1 MNVVLFLLLEALAY
15 SMGGDQATKGLAAEY
30 GVKQIRVNSL
40 LPLLSGTGLFETF
53 VGVPFTPE
61 NVKNFL
67 GNVPLGRLTDPTDVA
82 KAALFLG
89 KPFDTTLSFLVFY
102 LPIDHV
108 RMCDVVPDR

>member
-1 MNVVLFLLLEALAY
+1 M
-15 SMGGDQATKGLAAEY
+15 
-30 GVKQIRVNSL
+30 
-40 LPLLSGTGLFETF
+40 FETF

-89 KPFDTTLSFLVFY
+89 KSLEKPPGACVNIQTERSWCYIMSTEFHRLTIASGSE
-102 LPIDHV
+102 
-108 RMCDVVPDR
+108 

>member
-1 MNVVLFLLLEALAY
+1 M
-15 SMGGDQATKGLAAEY
+15 
-30 GVKQIRVNSL
+30 
-40 LPLLSGTGLFETF
+40 SGTGLFETF

-89 KPFDTTLSFLVFY
+89 KSRALLLLRCS
-102 LPIDHV
+102 
-108 RMCDVVPDR
+108 RS

>member
-1 MNVVLFLLLEALAY
+1 VLARGY
-15 SMGGDQATKGLAAEY
+15 ATKGLAAEY
-30 GVKQIRVNSL
+30 GPKQIRVNSL

-89 KPFDTTLSFLVFY
+89 KSQALL
-102 LPIDHV
+102 LL
-108 RMCDVVPDR
+108 MCSRS